1 MKKEWLDCQVDLLWY
16 DAINFQSVND
26 EEILLDYWRK
36 QVKEWCSNRA
46 ISDNEKQPMRNGKEK
61 DTH

>member
-1 MKKEWLDCQVDLLWY
+1 MKQDSLDRLLDDVECQ
-16 DAINFQSVND
+16 A
-26 EEILLDYWRK
+26 EALLDYWRK

-61 DTH
+61 DTY

>member
-1 MKKEWLDCQVDLLWY
+1 MKKEWLDCQVALLWH

-36 QVKEWCSNRA
+36 QVKEWMASGQSTDIDIKPKANA
-46 ISDNEKQPMRNGKEK
+46 KTQDK
-61 DTH
+61 